1 MGVASAVGVPVQGAP
16 RRRDM
21 RMNENPTTTGCDGAA
36 IRPIRATIGEPVPA
50 GHTVTMT
57 ERTPSVYGPD
67 GAGRVVAAFAVSFYP
82 GRMPEHMTRS
92 TIRDSWAVEIWCQSP
107 TGGQTDSAI
116 FHLECG
122 SGAQA
127 EAVAAI
133 WRHTWNVPAY
143 GASGSTTLD
152 PDGIPTDRIDDPC
165 RGIPVI

>member
-1 MGVASAVGVPVQGAP
+1 
-16 RRRDM
+16 
-21 RMNENPTTTGCDGAA
+21 MNESPDTTGCDGAA

-50 GHTVTMT
+50 GRPRRITK
-57 ERTPSVYGPD
+57 S
-67 GAGRVVAAFAVSFYP
+67 GRVVAAFAVSFYP

-107 TGGQTDSAI
+107 TGGRTDSAI
-116 FHLECG
+116 FHLECDDG
-122 SGAQA
+122 PQA

-165 RGIPVI
+165 RGIPVV